1 MKRAIA
7 AATTAAL
14 VAGCATA
21 DWYQPVVDTK
31 GLNSVQY
38 QADLAE
44 CRQYAAQRDPANQAV
59 AGAVAGALLGVL
71 LGAATGTSRNYGAS
85 VGAASGVAAGAAHGA
100 DSQVQIIRRCLLGRG
115 YQVLD

>member
-1 MKRAIA
+1 MKRIA
-7 AATTAAL
+7 ALTAASML
-14 VAGCATA
+14 AGCATA

-31 GLNSVQY
+31 GIDGTRYAQ
-38 QADLAE
+38 DLAE
-44 CRQYAAQRDPANQAV
+44 CRQYAVQRDPANQAV